1 MLIAEDAAA
10 AAATSHFSG
19 FDIFVILFTL
29 LILFGVIRSIGAKK
43 KNLLAIGFGV
53 VCLAVFLIM
62 DVVMVMNWAGAL

>member
-29 LILFGVIRSIGAKK
+29 LILVGVVRSITASK
-43 KNLLAIGFGV
+43 KNKFAIGFGV

-62 DVVMVMNWAGAL
+62 DVVMMMNWAGAL